1 MTINNISARD
11 GLKYAVGNTFFFT
24 LFFIFF
30 YVKMPD
36 DRSIIES
43 QIYLWG
49 RKCTLFLTH

>member
-11 GLKYAVGNTFFFT
+11 GLKYAVGNTFF
-24 LFFIFF
+24 LPYFFIFF